1 MSAFIHILTGNPAL
15 ILAAAHSAVR
25 VSRSVLLYRAGSTAL
40 KQGSEDE
47 RGKAGLA
54 IVDALTR
61 RDEPWYRAIIKARD
75 DQAGP

>member
-1 MSAFIHILTGNPAL
+1 
-15 ILAAAHSAVR
+15 
-25 VSRSVLLYRAGSTAL
+25 VLLYRAGSTAL